1 MQSQHEETEH
11 RYHKFSV
18 RADPR
23 EKNNKERRHEEGK
36 REKKERE
43 GERTNSKKFF
53 KTK

>member
-23 EKNNKERRHEEGK
+23 GK
-36 REKKERE
+36 QQRKKEKKERE